1 MTPRAYDVD
10 LRDLRALL
18 DGEDDPIARMATV
31 SALLKSRDPRI
42 SWVGFYRRIGPDLL
56 ILGPFQGPVAC
67 LRIRVG
73 QGVCGAAAA
82 QGKPLLVEDVH
93 AFPGH
98 IACDPLARSELV
110 LPVFDEGGET
120 VLAVLDLDSYE
131 RAAFTEADREGLMTI
146 AGLIYGEG

>member
-131 RAAFTEADREGLMTI
+131 RAAFTEADRDGLMAI